1 MQSSVWKKKEKKSKK
16 RKVKDDFD
24 ERKTSLFANKKIK
37 TMIDFEERVIQVLN
51 LW

>member
-24 ERKTSLFANKKIK
+24 ERKT
-37 TMIDFEERVIQVLN
+37 MIDFEERVIQVLN